1 MNKKNRTTLSRLLLI
16 PILIFT
22 PFTVESQVRIAEF
35 LAANVSTRLDPDAY
49 EFSDW
54 IELHNAGDQPI
65 DLTDFFLTDNLGN
78 PTKWQVPNCAIDPGQ
93 RQLFWADGLDLPTG
107 ELPPAAEEDL
117 EIFADG
123 LVPTWELST
132 RSRAE
137 IDLQETTT
145 VHQGERSLAV
155 DADLFTIYLLSTSP
169 IELAGYGALIFAFH
183 PGSAVPGTGISSF
196 NLSLN
201 GKGAQAVR
209 LLTDDAVG
217 PTIHLDKK
225 QWQVIEIPLE
235 SFELDQ
241 PLTKITLSGNLIGT
255 FYLDDIHLAKRG
267 LPAYHTNFKLN
278 QNGEEIGLFN
288 PQGTLVDSVDFGR
301 QIADVSQG
309 RQAEDGH
316 WLFFSEPT
324 PGAPN
329 GNTGLSEPAISEPSE
344 FSLPA
349 GFYSGTQTVTL
360 SHPHPDAVI
369 RYTLDG
375 SIPTPVS
382 ESYTAPLDLSVTTVL
397 RVRPF
402 APDQLPGPVLTRTYF
417 IDEESTLPVFSIST
431 DPENLWDDEIGIYV
445 DGTNGIIA
453 DDSVVPKNSNQSW
466 ERPAHVEFY
475 ETDGSPAFSQ
485 QIGLSIYGAFSR
497 HFQQKSLSIVARDKY
512 GADEIR
518 HRLFFDKPI
527 DRFASFILRNGGN
540 DWRTTMIDDPFM
552 QTLVEGR
559 MDVDIQ
565 DYRPAILFLNG
576 HYWGIHNIREK
587 LNRYYPATNYG
598 TDPDEVDIIEGDGLP
613 KAGDAEHY
621 RSTIDFLETH
631 DLGDPESYERATR
644 LIDAIEY
651 MNVQIALIYYGP
663 FDNFFK
669 NVKCWRPRTSDGR
682 WRWFLYDTDHGFGNA
697 RNNAVEVA
705 TDPNAENRFG
715 DISWGTLIL
724 RKLLENPGFR
734 EDFIQRFAAHINYTF
749 APERI
754 IPIAD
759 SLQAGVE
766 AEMPRHIERWKN
778 DCMEHLWWG
787 TFCGIS
793 SMSRWRSDLN
803 RLRNFAKDRPTYVRQ
818 HLRRYFDLPG
828 LVELQTTVSE
838 PWGGHI
844 LVNEVRAS
852 ESGLFF
858 KEIPLRLKAVPLPG
872 YRFAGWRGA
881 LVGDLPE
888 TTLVLEEETQL
899 EATFAQIEPAPL
911 ITGLRINEIAA
922 SNDSLGADEYGENA
936 DWIEIYNAGDASI
949 DIGGLYLTDRFDQPT
964 LWQIPSTQPDSTT
977 IEPGQFLTLWA
988 DRDPNQGVLHA
999 DFRLDTDGE
1008 QLALVQL
1015 RGVETA
1021 YLDSFTFGPQETDVT
1036 FGRYPDGADSL
1047 GQLSAPTP
1055 GESNQPMQTLV
1066 SEGVDL
1072 HTLPAQFALR
1082 QNFPNPF
1089 NSRTTILYELPRSVS
1104 VCLEVFSITG
1114 QQIATLATGQR
1125 PAGIHQVIWE
1135 EEGRLGSGI
1144 YFYRLEAGPFVST
1157 RRLLLIK

>member
-1 MNKKNRTTLSRLLLI
+1 MNKKKCTTLSRLLII

-22 PFTVESQVRIAEF
+22 PFAAESQVRIAEF
-35 LAANVSTRLDPDAY
+35 LAANVSTNLDPDAY

-54 IELHNAGDQPI
+54 IELHNSGDQTV
-65 DLTDFFLTDNLGN
+65 DLTGFFLTDNLDN
-78 PTKWQVPNCAIDPGQ
+78 PTKWQIPRCAIGPGQ
-93 RQLFWADGLDLPTG
+93 RQLFWADGLDLPAG
-107 ELPPAAEEDL
+107 ELPPAAEEDR
-117 EIFADG
+117 EIFTDALTPG
-123 LVPTWELST
+123 WEFSNP
-132 RSRAE
+132 SRAE
-137 IDLQETTT
+137 IDVQEATT

-155 DADLFTIYLLSTSP
+155 HADLFTIDLLP
-169 IELAGYGALIFAFH
+169 AAPVELTGYGTLVFAFH
-183 PGSAVPGTGISSF
+183 PGDATPGIGISSF
-196 NLSLN
+196 NLFLN
-201 GKGAQAVR
+201 GNSAKTIR
-209 LLTDDAVG
+209 LLASDASG
-217 PTIHLDKK
+217 PTIDLDEQ
-225 QWQVIEIPLE
+225 QWQIIEIPLE
-235 SFELDQ
+235 DFDLDQ
-241 PLTKITLSGNLIGT
+241 PLTKITLGGNLIGT
-255 FYLDDIHLAKRG
+255 FYLDGIHLAKQG

-278 QNGEEIGLFN
+278 QNGEEIGLFD
-288 PQGTLVDSVDFGR
+288 PEGTLVDSVDFDR

-309 RQAEDGH
+309 RQTEDGR

-329 GNTGLSEPAISEPSE
+329 GNTSLSEPTVSEPSE

-349 GFYSGTQTVTL
+349 GFYSGAQTIAL

-369 RYTLDG
+369 RHTLDG
-375 SIPTPVS
+375 SIPTSTS
-382 ESYTAPLDLSVTTVL
+382 EPYTVPLDLAATTVL

-402 APDQLPGPVLTRTYF
+402 VPDQLPGPVLTRTYF

-497 HFQQKSLSIVARDKY
+497 HYQQKSLSIAARDKY
-512 GADEIR
+512 GTDEIR
-518 HRLFFDKPI
+518 HQLFFDKPI
-527 DRFASFILRNGGN
+527 DRFKSFILRNGGN

-559 MDVDIQ
+559 MDIDIQ

-576 HYWGIHNIREK
+576 RYWGLHNIREK

-598 TDPDEVDIIEGDGLP
+598 IDPNAVDIIEGDGLP

-621 RSTIDFLETH
+621 RFTIDFLETH
-631 DLGDPESYERATR
+631 DLGDPESYAQATR
-644 LIDAIEY
+644 LIDVVEY

-705 TDPNAENRFG
+705 TDPKAENRFG

-724 RKLLENPGFR
+724 RKLLENPDFKN
-734 EDFIQRFAAHINYTF
+734 DFIQRFAAHISYTF
-749 APERI
+749 AADRI
-754 IPIAD
+754 LPIAD
-759 SLQAGVE
+759 SLQTGIE
-766 AEMPRHIERWKN
+766 LEMPRHIERWKD

-793 SMSRWRSDLN
+793 SMSRWRTEVD
-803 RLRNFAKDRPTYVRQ
+803 RLRSFARSRPTRVHE
-818 HLRRYFDLPG
+818 HLRKYFG
-828 LVELQTTVSE
+828 LSDMVELQTVVPE
-838 PWGGHI
+838 PGGGHI
-844 LVNEVRAS
+844 LVNDVRAS
-852 ESGLFF
+852 EIGLFF

-872 YRFAGWRGA
+872 YRFAGWQGA
-881 LVGDLPE
+881 LVGDPLE
-888 TTLVLEEETQL
+888 TTLVLEGETQL
-899 EATFAQIEPAPL
+899 GATFAQIEPAPP

-936 DWIEIYNAGDASI
+936 DWIEIYNAGATSI
-949 DIGGLYLTDRFDQPT
+949 DIGGLYLTDRFDQPM
-964 LWQIPSTQPDSTT
+964 LWQIPLTQPDSTT

-999 DFRLDTDGE
+999 DFRLNADGE

-1015 RGVETA
+1015 RGTEAA
-1021 YLDSFTFGPQETDVT
+1021 YLDSFTFGSQETDVT

-1055 GESNQPMQTLV
+1055 GQSNQPIQTLV
-1066 SEGVDL
+1066 SEEVDL
-1072 HTLPAQFALR
+1072 HALPAQFALH
-1082 QNFPNPF
+1082 QNYPNPF
-1089 NSRTTILYELPRSVS
+1089 NSRTTILYELPRSVP
-1104 VCLEVFSITG
+1104 VRLEIISITG
-1114 QQIATLATGQR
+1114 QQIATLVTGQR
-1125 PAGIHQVIWE
+1125 PAGLHRVVWE

-1144 YFYRLEAGPFVST
+1144 YFYRLEAGSFVST